1 MAGTS
6 ALILEQ
12 AAQHKEFVKKIRDT
26 FKLSDTACTKCGK
39 EHGWNTFFEDLKTL
53 EERELECVR
62 TPEGSGNRCQSEDLL
77 LMPDDSVRAPHQR
90 WSCLML

>member
-53 EERELECVR
+53 E
-62 TPEGSGNRCQSEDLL
+62 
-77 LMPDDSVRAPHQR
+77 
-90 WSCLML
+90 